1 MIILKNRDEIEKMK
15 VAGEV
20 LKRLFEELDKNDII
34 KAGVP
39 TKSIDIYIGNYIKNN
54 SAVPS
59 FLNYRGFPAHA
70 CISINDTVVHG
81 IPDEYVLKDGDIVS
95 IDVGAQK
102 DGYHADAARTYIVG
116 DSSDKVIEFIET
128 AKESFFEGLKMCRV
142 DKRIG
147 DISNSIQNYVEGK
160 GFNVIRDFYG
170 HGIGRDLHEDP
181 MIPNYGKPNRGA
193 RIKYGMTLAIE
204 PMISMGSPN
213 VKVMDDGWTAK
224 TFDASLAAHYEN
236 TVAITIN
243 GPIILT
249 L

>member
-15 VAGEV
+15 LAGDI
-20 LKRLFEELDKNDII
+20 LKKLFEEIDKKGII
-34 KAGVP
+34 KAGVT
-39 TKSIDIYIGNYIKNN
+39 TKSIDIFVGNHIKDS
-54 SAVPS
+54 SAIPS
-59 FLNYRGFPAHA
+59 FLNYRGFPANC
-70 CISINDTVVHG
+70 CISVNDTVVHG
-81 IPDEYVLKDGDIVS
+81 IPDRYVLSDGDVVS
-95 IDVGAQK
+95 IDVGACK
-102 DGYHADAARTYIVG
+102 DGYHADAARTYIIG
-116 DSSDKVIEFIET
+116 DAADSLITFIKT
-128 AKESFFEGLKMCRV
+128 AEGSFFEGLKMCRV

-147 DISNSIQNYVEGK
+147 DISNSIQNYVESR
-160 GFNVIRDFYG
+160 GFSVIRDFYG

-193 RIKYGMTLAIE
+193 RIKSGMTLAIE

-224 TFDASLAAHYEN
+224 TIDGSLASHYEN

>member
-15 VAGEV
+15 MAGEV
-20 LKRLFEELDKNDII
+20 LKKLFEEFDKKEII
-34 KAGVP
+34 KAGVT
-39 TKSIDIYIGNYIKNN
+39 TKSIDIFVGNYIKDS
-54 SAVPS
+54 SAIPS
-59 FLNYRGFPAHA
+59 FLNYRGFPANC
-70 CISINDTVVHG
+70 CISVNDTVVHG
-81 IPDEYVLKDGDIVS
+81 IPDEYVLLDGDIVS
-95 IDVGAQK
+95 IDVGAWK
-102 DGYHADAARTYIVG
+102 DGYHADAARTYIIG
-116 DSSDKVIEFIET
+116 DATDNEASFIET

-147 DISNSIQNYVEGK
+147 DISNSIQNYVESK
-160 GFNVIRDFYG
+160 GFSVIREFYG

-204 PMISMGSPN
+204 PMISMGSSN

-224 TFDASLAAHYEN
+224 TYDGSFAAHYEN
-236 TVAITIN
+236 TVAITVN
-243 GPIILT
+243 GLIILT

>member
-1 MIILKNRDEIEKMK
+1 MIILKNRDEIDKMK
-15 VAGEV
+15 KAGEV
-20 LKRLFEELDKNDII
+20 IKRLFEEIDKMDII
-34 KAGVP
+34 KIGTT
-39 TKSIDIYIGNYIKNN
+39 TKSIDIFIGNYIKNS

-59 FLNYRGFPAHA
+59 FLNYRGFPANS

-81 IPDEYVLKDGDIVS
+81 IPDDYTLAESDIVS
-95 IDVGAQK
+95 VDVGVYK
-102 DGYHADAARTYIVG
+102 NGYHADAARTYIVNEAK
-116 DSSDKVIEFIET
+116 SEIVRFVET
-128 AKESFFEGLKMCRV
+128 ATESFFEGVKMCV
-142 DKRIG
+142 PDKRIG
-147 DISNSIQNYVEGK
+147 DISNNVQKYVESH

-181 MIPNYGKPNRGA
+181 IIPNYGKPNRGA

-213 VKVMDDGWTAK
+213 VKVMEDGWTAK
-224 TFDASLAAHYEN
+224 TIDGSLAAHYEN
-236 TVAITIN
+236 TVAITAN

>member
-1 MIILKNRDEIEKMK
+1 MIILKNKDEIDKMK
-15 VAGEV
+15 KAGEV
-20 LKRLFEELDKNDII
+20 IKKLFEEIDKRSII
-34 KAGVP
+34 KIGTT
-39 TKSIDIYIGNYIKNN
+39 TKSIDLFIGNYIKDS

-59 FLNYRGFPAHA
+59 FLNYRGFPANS

-81 IPDEYVLKDGDIVS
+81 IPDDYTIVEGDVISV
-95 IDVGAQK
+95 DVGVYK
-102 DGYHADAARTYIVG
+102 DGYHADAARTYMVKEVNDEIVYF
-116 DSSDKVIEFIET
+116 VET
-128 AKESFFEGLKMCRV
+128 AKESFFEAIKMCRT

-147 DISNSIQNYVEGK
+147 DISNNVQKYVESQ
-160 GFNVIRDFYG
+160 GFNVVREFYG

-181 MIPNYGKPNRGA
+181 IIPNYGKPNRGT

-213 VKVMDDGWTAK
+213 VKVMEDGWTAK
-224 TFDASLAAHYEN
+224 TIDGSLAAHYEN
-236 TVAITIN
+236 TVAITAN